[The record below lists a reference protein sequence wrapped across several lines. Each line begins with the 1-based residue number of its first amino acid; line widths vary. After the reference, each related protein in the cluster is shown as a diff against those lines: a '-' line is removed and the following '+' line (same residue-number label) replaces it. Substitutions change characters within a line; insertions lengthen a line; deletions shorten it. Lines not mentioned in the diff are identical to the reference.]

1 MKYLKTYE
9 SYNEISSELGKLHV
23 MLRQFIRDTVQL
35 KEVEDIFFVLS
46 KDMEYYMTTRSQL
59 GVLQVSFQKDLPDS
73 DVEKEFNEVRTLLER
88 RRKFLEQEYGF
99 KTQYRIRINNTDQA
113 LYNKEE
119 LRWNTIQYQGY
130 KPNGTDIVKINIE
143 FFIV

>member
-9 SYNEISSELGKLHV
+9 TYDELSGELGKLHV
-23 MLRQFIRDTVQL
+23 MLRQFTRDVVQL
-35 KEVEDIFFVLS
+35 KELENIFFVLA
-46 KDMEYYMTTRSQL
+46 KDTEYYMTTRNQL
-59 GVLQVSFQKDLPDS
+59 GVLQISFQKDLPDS
-73 DVEKEFNEVRTLLER
+73 DVEKEFDEVRTLLER

-99 KTQYRIRINNTDQA
+99 KTQYRIRINNTDQS

-119 LRWNTIQYQGY
+119 LKWNTIQYQGY
-130 KPNGTDIVKINIE
+130 KPNGTGTAKINIE